1 MPRVSAGH
9 TVWLNQGLVTFN
21 NGTRFYWTMYDGA
34 RDSPEFSYVGNADN
48 TFNRYRIFKDRK
60 HLLYTIDGWECY
72 TVYWAF

>member
-1 MPRVSAGH
+1 
-9 TVWLNQGLVTFN
+9 
-21 NGTRFYWTMYDGA
+21 MYDGA